1 MARAPVSSDLNYSSV
16 LFDFC
21 RTHSEDSLY
30 NASLLSARFIQEGLG
45 PDEIVALHFD
55 AVQQVSND
63 ESFSPTERVRV
74 LNDAHQFLLEVM
86 IGYGA
91 QYKEYLDL
99 KLDAAVRRAET
110 AERSEREKLEILA
123 MIAHELGNPITI
135 ALGNMQIASRFLDA
149 EDLTNVRSLVS
160 DSREALDRLA
170 NLTRQIVSA
179 SQNEEPEID
188 LEVLHVNASIDRV
201 INWATQTCSD
211 KNVALS
217 ITKSE
222 GDDRIIGNPEAMNS
236 ILTNLISNAVR
247 YTPSGGTIDIS
258 CTANSE
264 EVSISVRDSG
274 IGISP
279 EDQVRIF
286 DKFFRS
292 SGAKRMESAGLGMGL
307 AITSRLVKAQSGK
320 IEVWSHQN
328 QGSTFTVRF
337 PAYGKED

>member
-1 MARAPVSSDLNYSSV
+1 MTGQAVASDLIYASV
-16 LFDFC
+16 LFEYC
-21 RTHSEDSLY
+21 RSHSEESLY
-30 NASLLSARFIQEGLG
+30 NASLLSAGFIQEGLG

-55 AVQQVSND
+55 AVQQVAGD
-63 ESFSPTERVRV
+63 ESFTPSDRVRV

-110 AERSEREKLEILA
+110 AERSEKEKLEILA

-149 EDLTNVRSLVS
+149 EDMTNVRSLVS

-170 NLTRQIVSA
+170 ILTRQIVSA
-179 SQNEEPEID
+179 SQNEEPEVD
-188 LEVLHVNASIDRV
+188 LELLHIRASLERVSGWAENACVEKGLAFEIDPG
-201 INWATQTCSD
+201 
-211 KNVALS
+211 
-217 ITKSE
+217 E
-222 GDDRIIGNPEAMNS
+222 GDDRVIGNTEAMNS
-236 ILTNLISNAVR
+236 ILTNLISNGIR
-247 YTPSGGTIDIS
+247 YTPSGGKIS
-258 CTANSE
+258 VTCLCNHE
-264 EVSISVRDSG
+264 EVSVSVRDTG
-274 IGISP
+274 IGISQ
-279 EDQVRIF
+279 EDQIRIF

-292 SGAKRMESAGLGMGL
+292 TGAKRMESAGLGMGL
-307 AITSRLVKAQSGK
+307 AITSKLVRAQNGR
-320 IEVWSHQN
+320 IEVWSHPN